1 MSILEARLVKS
12 IKKSKSEISLLQMKL
27 NELEGVIRHQDDVI
41 CKLSEDNLISLKLD
55 LKRQF
60 NFLKLDLKS
69 LNYLLNKLNEST
81 SVIHVNEQLIN
92 FRNTNNPSSIEIS
105 SNEDLSLLNNM
116 QVPDPREN
124 HHVKID
130 LTAKPKEVLN
140 SQPNN
145 MNKKPEENRLPIS

>member
-12 IKKSKSEISLLQMKL
+12 IKESKSEISLLQMKL

-55 LKRQF
+55 LKRQS

-92 FRNTNNPSSIEIS
+92 PSSIEIS

-124 HHVKID
+124 HHVKW
-130 LTAKPKEVLN
+130 KPL
-140 SQPNN
+140 
-145 MNKKPEENRLPIS
+145 